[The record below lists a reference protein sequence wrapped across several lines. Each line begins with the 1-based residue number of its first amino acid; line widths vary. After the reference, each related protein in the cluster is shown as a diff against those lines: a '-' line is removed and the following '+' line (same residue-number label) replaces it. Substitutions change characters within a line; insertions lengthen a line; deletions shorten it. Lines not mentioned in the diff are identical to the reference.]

1 MERKKNG
8 THKEKTIQ
16 TPNLTQQTKNVTP
29 ISSLFDSS
37 IRNDPT
43 EKGVSKEKPSR
54 RRREQERKERI
65 LKGGGKNEQSC
76 PSCPPCRRGRCSCCT
91 EGTARERRVR
101 RSSDQVKESN
111 NRGPK
116 EGLTRPL
123 SSAHIPIATPPKA
136 STISPHARQGRRDVE
151 KERKN
156 GPAQPRPKLDNP
168 PHKRSGRHPPAV
180 SPPLLRAWWFPLK
193 KKDRGRSGLP
203 LGRRR
208 RM

>member
-1 MERKKNG
+1 MKRKTNG
-8 THKEKTIQ
+8 THEEETVQ

-29 ISSLFDSS
+29 IRSVFDSS
-37 IRNDPT
+37 VRNDPT
-43 EKGVSKEKPSR
+43 EKGSAKRNPPEETENKKGRKGFER
-54 RRREQERKERI
+54 R
-65 LKGGGKNEQSC
+65 GGNEQSC

-91 EGTARERRVR
+91 EGTTRERRVR
-101 RSSDQVKESN
+101 RSSDQVKGSN

-116 EGLTRPL
+116 GGLTRPL

-136 STISPHARQGRRDVE
+136 STISPHAREGRRDDE

-180 SPPLLRAWWFPLK
+180 SPPSLHASWFPLK